1 MKLTS
6 ILLVLA
12 ASAPAGAKPSS
23 SAQAE
28 ALFDDA
34 KALMAQKK
42 FGEACDKFDSSQKL
56 DPAITTLINA
66 ADCREKNN
74 QLATAWGLFLDVERQ
89 TRGDPGAKKLHELAQ
104 TRAKKLEPRISKL
117 TIKIEPATT
126 KLAGLEVK
134 LNADPVL
141 AGSYGTA
148 LPTDGGHYT
157 VIATAPH
164 YTAFKADVELG
175 VEKDAKTI
183 EIPKLDAEGA
193 AKPLPTKPIEPVA
206 RVEPAPQ
213 PAGGVS
219 RVDEPTQ
226 PSRTGAVVATVA
238 AVALAGGGVGFELWG
253 RSKLAA
259 AKTEPDDMKQDAL
272 YHDANT
278 RHYVAQGLGA
288 AAIAAGGVAAW
299 LWIRGGSSA
308 HADTAMVVPAAT
320 SDGAG
325 LAVTGRW

>member
-1 MKLTS
+1 MKLTPFV
-6 ILLVLA
+6 LLVA
-12 ASAPAGAKPSS
+12 ASAPALAKPSS

-42 FGEACDKFDSSQKL
+42 FAEACDKFDSSQKL

-89 TRGDPGAKKLHELAQ
+89 TRGDAGAKKLHDLAQ
-104 TRAKKLEPRISKL
+104 TRAKKLEPRLSKL
-117 TIKIEPATT
+117 TIKIDPATA

-148 LPTDGGHYT
+148 LPTDGGHYA
-157 VIATAPH
+157 ISATAPH
-164 YTAFKADVELG
+164 YTAFKAEIDLAGAQDV
-175 VEKDAKTI
+175 KTV

-193 AKPLPTKPIEPVA
+193 AKPIAAKPVETAPVA
-206 RVEPAPQ
+206 VAPVPEPRDDAP
-213 PAGGVS
+213 A
-219 RVDEPTQ
+219 DK
-226 PSRTGAVVATVA
+226 PSHTGAIITTVA
-238 AVALAGGGVGFELWG
+238 AVALAGGAVGFELWG
-253 RSKLAA
+253 RSTLDQS
-259 AKTEPDDMKQDAL
+259 AKEPDDAKQDQL

-278 RHYVAQGLGA
+278 RHYVAQGLGI
-288 AAIAAGGVAAW
+288 AAIAAGGVAVW
-299 LWIRGGSSA
+299 LWVRGGSSA
-308 HADTAMVVPAAT
+308 HADTAMIVPAAT
-320 SDGAG
+320 SDGGG
-325 LAVTGRW
+325 LVVTGRW